1 MFTPDQVNQRSL
13 TVKRELDA
21 AARSKAAKATLDQ
34 AAAAKRARSMNEDFA
49 PIADVITLVAND
61 QHGEAT
67 GIVNDLLSA
76 RVLDALQ
83 DHKQTIAQTLFAP
96 SADALAE
103 EIK

>member
-1 MFTPDQVNQRSL
+1 MFTPDQVNKRSL
-13 TVKRELDA
+13 TIKRELDS
-21 AARSKAAKATLDQ
+21 AARSKAAKTMLDK
-34 AAAAKRARSMNEDFA
+34 AAAAKKARTMSEDFA

-83 DHKQTIAQTLFAP
+83 DHKQTIAQSLFAP

-103 EIK
+103 EAK